1 MKPGPGPAQTMPL
14 RQWRAASNHKNY
26 TMKKLITGIAA
37 ICMLTAVQAQKRP
50 VKRTA
55 GVATTTVFKTQ
66 NDSLSYS
73 IGMSLANFY
82 KQQGITNINTVMLNR
97 AIKDVELGKSAL
109 TEEQMTACVNNFM
122 QKKQAEKMEES
133 RKANSG
139 IIDANHK
146 AGDAFLAANKTK
158 PGVVTTA
165 SGLQYQVLTEGTGP
179 KPLPSDKVKCHYHG
193 TLLDGTVFDSS
204 VDRGQPVDFQVTGVI
219 QGWVEALQL
228 MPVGSKWRLFLP
240 PNLGYGDNAAGPK
253 ITPGSTLIFDVELLE
268 IVK

>member
-1 MKPGPGPAQTMPL
+1 
-14 RQWRAASNHKNY
+14 
-26 TMKKLITGIAA
+26 MKKLITGITA
-37 ICMLTAVQAQKRP
+37 ICMLTAASAQKKTVQKTATAKP
-50 VKRTA
+50 VSF
-55 GVATTTVFKTQ
+55 FKSQ

-73 IGMSLANFY
+73 IGMSLASFY

-97 AIKDVELGKSAL
+97 AINDIKTGKTLL
-109 TEEQMTACVNNFM
+109 TEEQMTACVNNFL
-122 QKKQAEKMEES
+122 QKKQAEKTEES

-139 IIDANHK
+139 IIEANHK
-146 AGDAFLAANKTK
+146 AGEAFLAANKTK

-165 SGLQYQVLTEGTGP
+165 SGLQYQVITEGTGP
-179 KPLPSDKVKCHYHG
+179 KPLPSERVKCHYHG
-193 TLLDGTVFDSS
+193 TLIDGTVFDSS

-228 MPVGSKWRLFLP
+228 MPVGSKWKLFLP
-240 PNLGYGDNAAGPK
+240 ADLAYGDNAAGPK